1 MYILLVHYFDKWT
14 ETNEVKYYGP
24 FEDFNGAINYFN
36 QHRAEI
42 AHKLGLQEYEIEYD
56 YKMIEN
62 PNVF

>member
-1 MYILLVHYFDKWT
+1 MCILLVHYFEKWT

-24 FEDFNGAINYFN
+24 FEDFNGATNHFN

-42 AHKLGLQEYEIEYD
+42 AHKLGLQEHEIEYD